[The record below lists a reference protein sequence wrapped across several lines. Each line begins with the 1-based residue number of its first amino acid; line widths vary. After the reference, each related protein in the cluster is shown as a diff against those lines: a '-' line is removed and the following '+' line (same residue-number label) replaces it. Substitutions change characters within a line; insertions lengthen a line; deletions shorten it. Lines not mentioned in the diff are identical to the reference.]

1 MNLNLLKENHTYL
14 IKGYYSHDNLKSITV
29 VSVTNEAYELKWNDN
44 NYTSWILKK
53 ILDSEY
59 SFVEDITDYTIKKE
73 MNDLKSNNEIK
84 FYFNNTGVKLQPY
97 FLLEETCKTCG
108 GSGQGYNP
116 LTTSVYKTCSACNGT
131 GKQSKKIQIFTE

>member
-44 NYTSWILKK
+44 NYTSWVLKK
-53 ILDSEY
+53 VLDSEN
-59 SFVEDITDYTIKKE
+59 SFVEDITDHIRDKE
-73 MNDLKSNNEIK
+73 INNFKNNCEVK
-84 FYFNNTGVKLQPY
+84 FYFNNTEVKLQPY

-108 GSGQGYNP
+108 GEKKIPDLHSTGC
-116 LTTSVYKTCSACNGT
+116 YKTCPACNGT